1 MKKIIDNIYTSPAT
15 TESFI
20 KAFGLFMTTISAVY
34 FIAYIVL
41 VH

>member
-1 MKKIIDNIYTSPAT
+1 MKKIIDNIYTPAT
-15 TESFI
+15 SDSFI

-41 VH
+41 AH